1 MISQTN
7 NEDITGKIE
16 DVVSEKINQ
25 LDIITRD
32 VVEQVV
38 QEAIQG
44 GGSGGTSDTAKRLE
58 DNGCSVEFSTEKGVL
73 NINGSEDRTALL
85 LKYNNSMQ
93 AGFIYLKSDDNEIC
107 NIGSWNSM
115 ILSNEYN
122 INTKQKTT
130 ELHGNNIKLEGNA
143 TISGDLT
150 VKGKI
155 YSDTE
160 DSNIKVKYQIV
171 GDEDIFD
178 TGNVVR
184 LTSGEAEFYEIT
196 DDSLFPA
203 GYKSSLLQYP
213 YKYRIQKDSDT
224 GDDYILL
231 RIDHNNKYTYDLT
244 NYVVSSNFDKET
256 TTEIRPR
263 DTPLL
268 AVNGVKMTSLKELYK
283 SYNILINIDFGNDFD
298 TRDITDMYGMFWGC
312 GNVININVSN
322 FNTTITTNMGRM
334 FQDCGQL
341 KSLDVSNF
349 DTPNLTNMEFMFSS
363 CKQLTVLDVSKFT
376 TSNISSLYYTF
387 HNCSALSTLDL
398 SKLNFSNITNMSEA
412 FSSCRNLTTL
422 ILPNTPNSL
431 VGGLYNTFGALKLLK
446 TLDLSGFDILNGS
459 DMRYMFMDSDK
470 LETLTLSNFDVSKA
484 ITEGIFQ
491 YCASLQ
497 TVVIKNEYAEGIRD
511 LLPTELNTET
521 TDSPEAGLT
530 TFSRSQSHT
539 ITHLTN
545 IPENA
550 EIGTFCETNGGI
562 FDGYIKTTSTDCICK
577 VVQSNTL
584 NSKIVG
590 IICDKNKFASHG
602 DVLVKV
608 VPGTYNLGDILC
620 PDITGK
626 ARVATETE
634 KQFMM
639 INAIPRPKITAFTED
654 QSLVACFIV

>member
-16 DVVSEKINQ
+16 DVFDQKISQ
-25 LDIITRD
+25 IDLITRD
-32 VVEQVV
+32 TVEQVV

-44 GGSGGTSDTAKRLE
+44 GGSGGTSDTAKKLVS
-58 DNGCSVEFSTEKGVL
+58 DNGCSVEFDNAKGIL

-107 NIGSWNSM
+107 NIGSRNSI

-122 INTKQKTT
+122 INTKKTTT
-130 ELHGNNIKLEGNA
+130 ELYGNNIKLEGNA

-155 YSDTE
+155 INNFD
-160 DSNIKVKYQIV
+160 IKVKYQFV
-171 GDEDIFD
+171 GDPTIYD
-178 TGNVVR
+178 TGNVLNNIVVEN
-184 LTSGEAEFYEIT
+184 TEFYEIT
-196 DDSLFPA
+196 DDSLFPEE
-203 GYKSSLLQYP
+203 YKSNPLQYP
-213 YKYRIQKDSDT
+213 YKYRIHKDSST
-224 GDDYILL
+224 DDYYILL
-231 RIDHNNKYTYDLT
+231 RIDKDEKYEYGDIIT
-244 NYVVSSNFDKET
+244 SNFDNET
-256 TTEIRPR
+256 TTEIRPC

-268 AVNGVKMTSLKELYK
+268 AVNGEKMFSLGGVYEDFEKVAT
-283 SYNILINIDFGNDFD
+283 IDFGDDFD
-298 TRDITDMYGMFWGC
+298 TSNITNMQNMFSGC
-312 GNVININVSN
+312 QKLTSLNIGNFDTSNVSN
-322 FNTTITTNMGRM
+322 MG
-334 FQDCGQL
+334 
-341 KSLDVSNF
+341 S
-349 DTPNLTNMEFMFSS
+349 MFSS
-363 CKQLTVLDVSKFT
+363 CKALTSLDLKHFDSKVFEIGGMFQNCNAIT
-376 TSNISSLYYTF
+376 NITFSDKFDTSGCTSMYRMFYG
-387 HNCSALSTLDL
+387 CSALEELD
-398 SKLNFSNITNMSEA
+398 
-412 FSSCRNLTTL
+412 
-422 ILPNTPNSL
+422 
-431 VGGLYNTFGALKLLK
+431 
-446 TLDLSGFDILNGS
+446 
-459 DMRYMFMDSDK
+459 
-470 LETLTLSNFDVSKA
+470 LSNFDMKSATDISEMVGSCTALKTVIFPA
-484 ITEGIFQ
+484 CETFAPSDMIALLSGCTALETVKFYNLTITEDTGVYHVFLNCNALQ
-491 YCASLQ
+491 Y
-497 TVVIKNEYAEGIRD
+497 VIITTDKVNDYFRAI
-511 LLPTELNTET
+511 LPVYLNTET
-521 TDSPEAGLT
+521 SENGLT
-530 TFSRSQSHT
+530 TFKRSESHT

-545 IPENA
+545 IPESA

-562 FDGYIKTTSTDCICK
+562 FDGYIKTASTDCICK